1 MIIIAI
7 LILLL
12 AGITLLNIIMNEK
25 DKNKGE

>member
-12 AGITLLNIIMNEK
+12 AGITHLNIIMNEK

>member
-12 AGITLLNIIMNEK
+12 AGITLLNIVMNEK